1 MKGGAA
7 WRLEPDTR
15 EIRSQL
21 MCRPGYHSY
30 CTCHTLIET
39 PTLAVAILATWS
51 DGDLGALVQIHE
63 DFQTKTILDVW
74 QILQKMRHFERFRK
88 VLDYISHEVD

>member
-1 MKGGAA
+1 M
-7 WRLEPDTR
+7 
-15 EIRSQL
+15 
-21 MCRPGYHSY
+21 
-30 CTCHTLIET
+30 
-39 PTLAVAILATWS
+39 AILATWS
-51 DGDLGALVQIHE
+51 DEDLGALVQIHE